1 MGGYVCSFT
10 GLFKGETNCV
20 QVNKMSTRK
29 GTAVF
34 LDGIIDQVTESM
46 HDVMRSNEAKYR
58 EVDNPERTAEQL
70 AISAIMVQ
78 DMLGKRAN
86 NYDFDLKRMTS
97 FEGDTGPYLQY
108 AHARLCSIFRKVGY
122 TRDEI
127 VSADFS
133 LLVDSPQAIDLIRV
147 IARYPDMVKQTLKT
161 LEPTTILTYLFALA
175 HQLSAS
181 YEHVRVVNPPEG
193 REMSLARAGL
203 YEAARQTL
211 RNGMVLLG
219 MTPVER

>member
-1 MGGYVCSFT
+1 
-10 GLFKGETNCV
+10 
-20 QVNKMSTRK
+20 MSTRK

-58 EVDNPERTAEQL
+58 EVDNPEQTSEQL

-97 FEGDTGPYLQY
+97 FQGDTGPYLQY
-108 AHARLCSIFRKVGY
+108 AHARLYPIFRKVGY

-127 VSADFS
+127 VSAHFS
-133 LLVDSPQAIDLIRV
+133 LLVDSLHAVDLIRV

-175 HQLSAS
+175 HQLIAS
-181 YEHVRVVNPPEG
+181 YENVRVVNPPER